1 MNKPKIRLCFLVL
14 IAAYVFCA
22 ELFASNSTNVGIQSL
37 DDIEASV
44 REFVMR
50 EQSDS
55 HSVSVRVNSL
65 DTRLRLAE
73 CANQLQTFWSPGSRK
88 YGRVTVQV
96 VCEGS
101 KAWRIHVQTNVTY
114 EGEVWV
120 LGRGVRRGEILVQ
133 EDLEQKVVTVG
144 GHDHTFRNV
153 GDPVIN
159 LDRWLGYAFS
169 ERVTAGSVLD
179 ETMLVPAKIVSKGE
193 SVLIVY
199 ETVGLQLQT
208 KGVALNE
215 GAKGGSVQVRNTSS
229 GKTVDAIVLA
239 RGLVQLLQ

>member
-1 MNKPKIRLCFLVL
+1 MNKPKIRLHFLVL

-22 ELFASNSTNVGIQSL
+22 ELFASDPNNIGIQSL
-37 DDIEASV
+37 EDIESTV
-44 REFVMR
+44 REFVIS
-50 EQSDS
+50 EQLDEG
-55 HSVSVRVNSL
+55 SVSVRVNGL
-65 DTRLRLAE
+65 DKRLRLAE

-96 VCEGS
+96 SCEGP
-101 KAWRIHVQTNVTY
+101 KAWRIHVQSNVTY
-114 EGEVWV
+114 EGDVWV
-120 LGRGVRRGEILVQ
+120 LVRGVRRGEILVR
-133 EDLEQKVVTVG
+133 EDLELKVVTVG
-144 GHDHTFRNV
+144 GNDHTFRNV
-153 GDPVIN
+153 SDPVKN

-179 ETMLVPAKIVSKGE
+179 ENMLVPAKIVNKGE

-208 KGVALNE
+208 KGIALSE
-215 GAKGGSVQVRNTSS
+215 GAKGGSIQVRNTSS